1 LADQQPFLQDSAE
14 ICSQVSQKFIY
25 DLTLEA
31 FIIPGQEMFIT
42 FIEANN
48 DSVMKTKSINQTVT
62 LEASPLD
69 VYNLIMDSKKHSVFT
84 GSDVKMSNTPE
95 GKFEVFDGYV
105 HGYNIELC

>member
-1 LADQQPFLQDSAE
+1 
-14 ICSQVSQKFIY
+14 
-25 DLTLEA
+25 
-31 FIIPGQEMFIT
+31 MFIT

-62 LEASPLD
+62 FEASPLD
-69 VYNLIMDSKKHSVFT
+69 VYNLIMDSKKHSAFT
-84 GSDVKMSNTPE
+84 GSEVKMSYTPE